1 MFGGNSNWRGPVWMP
16 INSLLHGALQRL
28 YTYYGDAFKVECPTG
43 SGRMMT
49 LLEVAHELAERLG
62 RIFLPDESGARPVH
76 AAAGIYR
83 DDPHWRDL
91 ILFYEYF
98 HGDTGAGIGASH
110 QTGWTG
116 CIASILQANSMLTAD
131 LLLAPGAAAAVAKAF
146 TKRADLMKSY
156 YTKMKLPEP
165 MVPALQALFLL
176 KGQTALV
183 TGANSGIG
191 RAIALSLGRAGAN
204 VVVNY
209 VVKPEEAEAVVGEIQ
224 GGGGHAKAIRADVG
238 DESQVGAMFAEAVKA
253 FGTVDILVSN
263 AGMERNAPFH
273 EMTTAQWDAVMNV
286 NLRGA
291 FLCAREAVR
300 EFLRRGVRPEVSVAA
315 GKIIFISSVHELIP
329 WAGHVNYAA
338 SKGGLMLLMK
348 SLAQEVAE
356 KRIRVN
362 SIAPGAIRTPIN
374 TAAWATPEAYSDLM
388 KLVPYKRIGEVE
400 EIGRAAVW
408 LASDFT
414 DYLVGTTLYVDG
426 GMTLYPGF
434 ETGG

>member
-1 MFGGNSNWRGPVWMP
+1 
-16 INSLLHGALQRL
+16 
-28 YTYYGDAFKVECPTG
+28 
-43 SGRMMT
+43 
-49 LLEVAHELAERLG
+49 
-62 RIFLPDESGARPVH
+62 
-76 AAAGIYR
+76 
-83 DDPHWRDL
+83 
-91 ILFYEYF
+91 
-98 HGDTGAGIGASH
+98 
-110 QTGWTG
+110 
-116 CIASILQANSMLTAD
+116 
-131 LLLAPGAAAAVAKAF
+131 
-146 TKRADLMKSY
+146 MKSY
-156 YTKMKLPEP
+156 YSEMNLPEP
-165 MVPALQALFLL
+165 VVPAVQAISLL

-191 RAIALSLGRAGAN
+191 RAIAIALGRAGAN

-209 VVKPEEAEAVVGEIQ
+209 VTRPEDAEAVVEEIRSKGQRAMIAQ
-224 GGGGHAKAIRADVG
+224 GDVS
-238 DESQVGAMFAEAVKA
+238 DERQVQAMFAMTVSE
-253 FGTVDILVSN
+253 FGTLDILVSN

-273 EMTTAQWDAVMNV
+273 EMSVAQWDAVMNV

-315 GKIIFISSVHELIP
+315 GKIIFTSSVHEIIP

-374 TAAWATPEAYSDLM
+374 AAAWSTPEAYSALM

-414 DYLVGTTLYVDG
+414 DYLVGTTLFIDG